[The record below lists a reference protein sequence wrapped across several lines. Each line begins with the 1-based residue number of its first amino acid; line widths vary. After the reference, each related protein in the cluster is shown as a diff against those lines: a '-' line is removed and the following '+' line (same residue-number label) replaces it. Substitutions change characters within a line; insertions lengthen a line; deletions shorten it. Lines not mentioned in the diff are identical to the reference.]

1 MGESPNTITPFK
13 DDIYLRGMTHEQIIN
28 HISNKSKL
36 IGISNLFSF
45 AFPAVKLLIDEI
57 KSNFPD
63 IPVVLGGPHPTHL
76 CDFTL
81 KNTRTDYIITGEGEV
96 PIIHLWNFILGNL
109 LIDDVPSL
117 A

>member
-1 MGESPNTITPFK
+1 MEIIDALGESPNTITPFK
-13 DDIYLRGMTHEQIIN
+13 DDIYLRGMTHDQIIN
-28 HISNKSKL
+28 RISDETKL

-76 CDFTL
+76 CDYTL
-81 KNTRTDYIITGEGEV
+81 KNLLSV
-96 PIIHLWNFILGNL
+96 QLGL
-109 LIDDVPSL
+109 HPLQ
-117 A
+117 